1 MINLLPP
8 SEKAILNEEK
18 NARLASILGIVA
30 VACLFSFAA
39 ILVSI
44 NVYLQTQAQ
53 SQNLIFEEASQQ
65 FRGSELRGLEQEI
78 TALNS
83 SFTSLKEFY
92 LRKPHLIADVLERVN
107 KVAPKG
113 VSLDEI
119 SFSVS
124 QPASQEKSA
133 TTTAQIFLSGL
144 AVKRSLIFD
153 FKRDLEAQSF
163 FNEVYF
169 PPEDW
174 VNPENA
180 RFSVKLKMIYR

>member
-8 SEKAILNEEK
+8 PEKAILVEEK
-18 NARLASILGIVA
+18 NARLAAILGIVA
-30 VACLFSFAA
+30 VACLFSLAA
-39 ILVSI
+39 ILLSI
-44 NVYLQTQAQ
+44 NVYLQAQAQ
-53 SQNLIFEEASQQ
+53 SQAIISEEAGKQ

-83 SFTSLKEFY
+83 SFTALKDFY
-92 LRKPHLIADVLERVN
+92 LRKPYLIADILEMIN
-107 KVAPKG
+107 KVVPDG
-113 VSLDEI
+113 VFLDEI
-119 SFSVS
+119 SFSV
-124 QPASQEKSA
+124 AENAGQEKSA

-174 VNPENA
+174 VKPENA
-180 RFSVKLKMIYR
+180 RFSVKLKMTY

>member
-8 SEKAILNEEK
+8 FEKITLQEEK
-18 NARLASILGIVA
+18 NARLAAILGIVA
-30 VACLFSFAA
+30 VACLFSLAA
-39 ILVSI
+39 ILISI
-44 NVYLQTQAQ
+44 NVYLQAQAQ
-53 SQNLIFEEASQQ
+53 SQAIISEEASQQ

-78 TALNS
+78 TALNR
-83 SFTSLKEFY
+83 SFTNLKEFY
-92 LRKPHLIADVLERVN
+92 ERKPYLIADILERVN
-107 KVAPKG
+107 KVVPKG

-124 QPASQEKSA
+124 QPAEQEKSA

-153 FKRDLEAQSF
+153 FKRDLEAQPF

-174 VNPENA
+174 VKPENA
-180 RFSVKLKMIYR
+180 RFSVKLKMIY

>member
-1 MINLLPP
+1 M
-8 SEKAILNEEK
+8 
-18 NARLASILGIVA
+18 
-30 VACLFSFAA
+30 ACLISLTA

-44 NVYLQTQAQ
+44 NIYLQSQ
-53 SQNLIFEEASQQ
+53 SQSQVIIFEEASKQ

-78 TALNS
+78 TSLNR

-92 LRKPHLIADVLERVN
+92 ASKPYLIADVLEKIN
-107 KVAPKG
+107 KVVPEG
-113 VSLDEI
+113 IFLDEI

-124 QPASQEKSA
+124 ANAEQEKSA

-153 FKRDLEAQSF
+153 FKRNLEAQSF
-163 FNEVYF
+163 FDEVYF

-174 VNPENA
+174 VKPENA
-180 RFSVKLKMIYR
+180 RFSVKLKIVF

>member
-8 SEKAILNEEK
+8 LEKAVLNEEK
-18 NARLASILGIVA
+18 NARLAAVLGIVA
-30 VACLFSFAA
+30 VVCLLSMTA
-39 ILVSI
+39 ILISI
-44 NVYLQTQAQ
+44 NVYLQAQAQ
-53 SQNLIFEEASQQ
+53 SQAIIFEEASKQ

-78 TALNS
+78 TDINR
-83 SFTSLKEFY
+83 SFTNLKEFY
-92 LRKPHLIADVLERVN
+92 ERKPYLIADVLERVN
-107 KVAPKG
+107 RVVPEA

-124 QPASQEKSA
+124 QPAEQEKSA

-153 FKRDLEAQSF
+153 FKRDLEALSF

-180 RFSVKLKMIYR
+180 RFSVKLKMIY